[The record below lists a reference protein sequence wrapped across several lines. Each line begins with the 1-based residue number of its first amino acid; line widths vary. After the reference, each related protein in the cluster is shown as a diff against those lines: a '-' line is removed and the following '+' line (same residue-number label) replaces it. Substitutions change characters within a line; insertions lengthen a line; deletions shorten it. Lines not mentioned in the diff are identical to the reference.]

1 MQCQVLAN
9 AIVSASTFVLV
20 GLGFN
25 LIYRTTRFF
34 HFAHGAVLTAG
45 AYLVLLL
52 TSISGGKTWF
62 GIVSCGL
69 VSSVI
74 CAGLG
79 ITLDA
84 TVFRG
89 LRRRGASGLV
99 LLLVSLGLYVVIQNV
114 ISLAF
119 GDATRSI
126 RPMAVDEPFVVLG
139 ARVTSVQLATVLVGF
154 TLVIL
159 VWLVLARTRIGR
171 AVRAL
176 ANDPELARVS
186 GVAGDRVVLCV
197 FAIGSFL
204 AAVAGIL
211 MALDTDMVPT
221 MGMNALLAGVV
232 AVIIG
237 GTRSTLGI
245 AAGAL
250 VLGLAQHFGMWYLGS
265 VWRDGITF
273 GVLLVFLLV
282 RPQGVF
288 GGRMGRVAT

>member
-1 MQCQVLAN
+1 MPAQMLVN
-9 AIVSASTFVLV
+9 AIVASASYFLV
-20 GLGFN
+20 GVGFA
-25 LIYRTTRFF
+25 LVYRTTRFF

-45 AYLVLLL
+45 AYFVFFLTQVSGRSSWTGIIAFSLVA
-52 TSISGGKTWF
+52 
-62 GIVSCGL
+62 
-69 VSSVI
+69 SVA
-74 CAGLG
+74 CAGVG
-79 ITLDA
+79 IALDV
-84 TVFRG
+84 TVFRI

-114 ISLAF
+114 VSLAF
-119 GDATRSI
+119 GDATRRI
-126 RPMAVDEPFVVLG
+126 RPMDVQQPLVVLG
-139 ARVTSVQLATVLVGF
+139 ARVTPVQLATVFVALA
-154 TLVIL
+154 
-159 VWLVLARTRIGR
+159 LVLAVWLFLTRTRLGR

-186 GVAGDRVVLCV
+186 GVAGDRVILCV
-197 FAIGSFL
+197 FAIGSSL

-237 GTRSTLGI
+237 GARSTLGI
-245 AAGAL
+245 VAGAL

-273 GVLLVFLLV
+273 GVLLAFLLV

-288 GGRMGRVAT
+288 GGRMRRAAT